1 MNFINLKSNRGLV
14 NLLAD
19 FILLEINENE
29 KYDIIIEVSDFG
41 RFFVVNGM
49 TSKKDVI
56 NLSEVTVKF
65 KKEYEDLMTLLGY
78 EELNVIDLIIY
89 GNELSKKNEFWF
101 TYYDTERPVYSRKT
115 IDLTSTNLKYQK
127 INNNSIELDFSE
139 NTTEGLG
146 VFTYSPLNI
155 TSEFPYGHSFNM
167 GRNFYYY
174 SEYICNHLF
183 TMLMCDEINFKCSI
197 NKDLNDDYNIDI
209 ISNSIYKKEKIK
221 SLILDVFDFNLGK
234 FKNKI
239 SGYNYIEDITKPLEK
254 KPWLVKDEIKNML
267 MF

>member
-29 KYDIIIEVSDFG
+29 KHDTIIEVSDFG

-49 TSKKDVI
+49 TSRKDVI

-101 TYYDTERPVYSRKT
+101 TYYDTERP
-115 IDLTSTNLKYQK
+115 I
-127 INNNSIELDFSE
+127 
-139 NTTEGLG
+139 
-146 VFTYSPLNI
+146 
-155 TSEFPYGHSFNM
+155 
-167 GRNFYYY
+167 
-174 SEYICNHLF
+174 
-183 TMLMCDEINFKCSI
+183 
-197 NKDLNDDYNIDI
+197 
-209 ISNSIYKKEKIK
+209 
-221 SLILDVFDFNLGK
+221 
-234 FKNKI
+234 
-239 SGYNYIEDITKPLEK
+239 
-254 KPWLVKDEIKNML
+254 
-267 MF
+267 